1 MKHRFQPAAHFAIF
15 RCMNIRYLIRK
26 LGTVSILLIAGLVIA
41 SCDSLPS
48 VSLPD
53 FSSATPAG
61 ERGIPIVSIDP
72 GTEAAR
78 QGMQAGDIIVEVNGD
93 DIYTKDN
100 LVRSFGDTGRFFR
113 ANRVTALRDGKE
125 MRFSIR
131 TNLQYS
137 GIVTKSSTGIM
148 PPRKDS

>member
-1 MKHRFQPAAHFAIF
+1 
-15 RCMNIRYLIRK
+15 MNIRYLFRK
-26 LGTVSILLIAGLVIA
+26 LRTAGILIIAGLVITA
-41 SCDSLPS
+41 CDSLPS

-61 ERGIPIVSIDP
+61 ERGISILSIDP

-100 LVRSFGDTGRFFR
+100 LIKSFGDTGRFFR
-113 ANRVTALRDGKE
+113 TNRVTAVRDGKE

-148 PPRKDS
+148 SPRKES

>member
-1 MKHRFQPAAHFAIF
+1 
-15 RCMNIRYLIRK
+15 MNIRYLIRK
-26 LGTVSILLIAGLVIA
+26 LGTVSILLIAGLLIA

-53 FSSATPAG
+53 FSSATPTG